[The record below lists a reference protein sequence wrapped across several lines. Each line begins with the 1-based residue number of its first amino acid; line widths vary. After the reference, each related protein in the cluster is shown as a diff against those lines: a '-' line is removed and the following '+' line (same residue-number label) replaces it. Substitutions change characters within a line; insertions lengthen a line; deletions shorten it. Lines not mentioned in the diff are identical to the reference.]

1 MLGIYLSVHRGVPA
15 GQNTV
20 VLGLSASSQVTKPL
34 LSRNSATG
42 SKHMR
47 LRQNDTGG
55 SVQKMCLWQPCCGL
69 VAALLSRRWAHKRIR
84 SIRTWARGRMALLRR
99 RGRHYPHDNIWG
111 GGAGRNGRYFLG
123 LARLAC
129 CPLPLLLAEVH
140 THERH
145 WYHHGAAIWPHRS
158 CPTLSTHGFEAKTK
172 SHFSCRGECGDELN
186 FDELVYLHSIHTA
199 GNILND
205 PVSTWSCYCVIKI
218 LVCHLH
224 LLGAVWS
231 KPLVAKTPHLWE
243 ENISPWPQNLLAHA
257 FPSFIVHGMYCSYS
271 SAVCFWFDSDAV
283 FQPPSGSQKFLRL
296 GALQLMSHTLQFEA
310 CGTEGLSSL
319 DPSLNS
325 DRCSSW
331 MQRWGVN

>member
-1 MLGIYLSVHRGVPA
+1 MLGIYLSVHRCVPA

-20 VLGLSASSQVTKPL
+20 VLGLSASSQGTKPL

-84 SIRTWARGRMALLRR
+84 SIRTRARGRMALLRR
-99 RGRHYPHDNIWG
+99 RGRHYSHDNIWG
-111 GGAGRNGRYFLG
+111 GGAGRNRRYFLG

-145 WYHHGAAIWPHRS
+145 WHHHGAAIWPHRS

-218 LVCHLH
+218 LACHLH

-231 KPLVAKTPHLWE
+231 DPLVAKTPHLWE
-243 ENISPWPQNLLAHA
+243 ENMSPYLVLCLSCESSVVGCNHLDAKVLLLALITGILMQKCRSSHSA
-257 FPSFIVHGMYCSYS
+257 LYHDLH
-271 SAVCFWFDSDAV
+271 SAVISLIPSV
-283 FQPPSGSQKFLRL
+283 KLQP
-296 GALQLMSHTLQFEA
+296 AAH
-310 CGTEGLSSL
+310 LSAYTI
-319 DPSLNS
+319 
-325 DRCSSW
+325 CHK
-331 MQRWGVN
+331 QG